1 MKRIAIA
8 AAILAAIAAVA
19 WALWPKPINVQVEA
33 VNLRDITLTVEAE
46 GQSRIREVF
55 TISAPVAGQVQR
67 IDLHAGD
74 AIMAGSTIVAR
85 IVPAQS
91 TLLDARS
98 REIAIANRDA
108 ARAAVNLAA
117 SLLQQAEAKA
127 AFAQGE
133 FQRAQQ
139 LVHRGTISERAY
151 EKAGLDLTEAKA
163 NVKSMAAQLMVRNG
177 ELQSAEAVLQQ
188 EPVGGSDCCVEIN
201 APVSGTILKVRTESE
216 QVVSAGTPLID
227 VGDPSDL
234 EITTDV
240 LSQDA
245 AQIKPG
251 ATATIVDWGGPALKA
266 RVRKVEPAAITKVSA
281 LGIEEQR
288 VPVILD
294 FVEDAPNKA
303 FPGHGYRVTVRIKVW
318 EGHQLPAI
326 PIAAL
331 VRRGSNWT
339 VYVAQDGRA
348 SERSISVGA
357 MNDSVAEVTGGLVE
371 GERVIL
377 HPPDTL
383 TDGGRVSET
392 AQP

>member
-1 MKRIAIA
+1 MKRIASAVVIF
-8 AAILAAIAAVA
+8 AAIAAVA
-19 WALWPKPINVQVEA
+19 WALWPKPINVQTEEA
-33 VNLRDITLTVEAE
+33 RLLDITLTVEAE

-67 IDLHAGD
+67 TDLHAGD
-74 AIMAGSTIVAR
+74 AITAGSTIVAM
-85 IVPAQS
+85 IVPARS

-98 REIAIANRDA
+98 RDIAIANRDA

-117 SLLQQAEAKA
+117 AQLQQAEAKE
-127 AFAQGE
+127 AFATTE
-133 FQRAQQ
+133 FTRAQQ

-151 EKAGLDLTEAKA
+151 EQARLDLAEARA

-177 ELQSAEAVLQQ
+177 ELQSAEAVLLQ
-188 EPVGGSDCCVEIN
+188 EPVGGSDCCVEIK

-227 VGDPSDL
+227 VGDPNDL

-245 AQIKPG
+245 AQIEPG
-251 ATATIVDWGGPALKA
+251 ALATIVDWGGQPLKA
-266 RVRKVEPAAITKVSA
+266 QVRKVEPAAITKVSA

-294 FVEDAPNKA
+294 FIEDAPNTT
-303 FPGHGYRVTVRIKVW
+303 FPGHGYRVTVRIRVW
-318 EGHQLPAI
+318 EGKQLLAI

-331 VRRGSNWT
+331 VRRGSSWS
-339 VYVAQDGRA
+339 VYVAHEGIA
-348 SERSISVGA
+348 SEKSISVGV
-357 MNDSVAEVTGGLVE
+357 MNDETAEITGGMAE
-371 GERVIL
+371 GEKVIL
-377 HPPDTL
+377 HPPDVL
-383 TDGGRVSET
+383 SDGGRVSEM

>member
-1 MKRIAIA
+1 
-8 AAILAAIAAVA
+8 
-19 WALWPKPINVQVEA
+19 
-33 VNLRDITLTVEAE
+33 LTVEAE

-67 IDLHAGD
+67 INLHAGD
-74 AIMAGSTIVAR
+74 AITAGSTIVAR
-85 IVPAQS
+85 IVPARS

-98 REIAIANRDA
+98 REVAIANRDA

-117 SLLQQAEAKA
+117 AQLQQAEAKA
-127 AFAQGE
+127 VFAQTE
-133 FQRAQQ
+133 FTRAQQ

-151 EKAGLDLTEAKA
+151 EQARLELADARA
-163 NVKSMAAQLMVRNG
+163 AVKSMAAQLMVRNG
-177 ELQSAEAVLQQ
+177 ELQSAEAVLLQ
-188 EPVGGSDCCVEIN
+188 EPAGGSDCCVEIK

-216 QVVSAGTPLID
+216 QVVSAGTPLVD
-227 VGDPSDL
+227 VGDPNDL

-251 ATATIVDWGGPALKA
+251 ATATILDWGGPPLKA
-266 RVRKVEPAAITKVSA
+266 KVSKVEPAAITKVSA

-294 FVEDAPNKA
+294 FVEDMSNTA

-318 EGHQLPAI
+318 EGHQLLAI

-331 VRRGSNWT
+331 VRRGSNWI

-348 SERSISVGA
+348 LERGISVGA
-357 MNDSVAEVTGGLVE
+357 MNDDVAEITGGIAE

-377 HPPDTL
+377 HPPDIL
-383 TDGGRVSET
+383 TDGGRVLE
-392 AQP
+392 AALP

>member
-8 AAILAAIAAVA
+8 TIILAAIAAVA
-19 WALWPKPINVQVEA
+19 WALWPKPTSVQVDVA
-33 VNLRDITLTVEAE
+33 RLRDITLTVEAE

-67 IDLHAGD
+67 INLHAGD
-74 AIMAGSTIVAR
+74 AITTGSTIVAR
-85 IVPAQS
+85 IVPARS

-108 ARAAVNLAA
+108 ARAAVDLAGA
-117 SLLQQAEAKA
+117 QLQQAEAKA

-139 LVHRGTISERAY
+139 LVHRGSISERAY
-151 EKAGLDLTEAKA
+151 EKAGLDLAEAKA
-163 NVKSMAAQLMVRNG
+163 YVKSMAAQLMVRNG
-177 ELQSAEAVLQQ
+177 EMQSAEAVLRQ
-188 EPVGGSDCCVEIN
+188 EPVGGNDCCVEIK

-216 QVVSAGTPLID
+216 QVVSAGTPLVD
-227 VGDPSDL
+227 VGDPNDL

-240 LSQDA
+240 LSQDV
-245 AQIKPG
+245 AQIRPG
-251 ATATIVDWGGPALKA
+251 VTATIVDWGGPALKA
-266 RVRKVEPAAITKVSA
+266 RVRKVEPAAVTKVSA

-288 VPVILD
+288 VPVVLD
-294 FVEDAPNKA
+294 FVEEVPNTT

-318 EGHQLPAI
+318 EGHPLLAV

-339 VYVAQDGRA
+339 VYVAQKGRA
-348 SERSISVGA
+348 SERNISVGA
-357 MNDSVAEVTGGLVE
+357 MNDDVAEITGGIAADE
-371 GERVIL
+371 KVIL
-377 HPPDTL
+377 HPPDIL
-383 TDGGRVSET
+383 TDGGRISEA

>member
-1 MKRIAIA
+1 MKRIVTA
-8 AAILAAIAAVA
+8 ALILAAIAAVT
-19 WALWPKPINVQVEA
+19 WALWPKPINVQTEA
-33 VNLRDITLTVEAE
+33 ARLRDIALTVEAE

-85 IVPAQS
+85 IVPARS

-117 SLLQQAEAKA
+117 AQLQQAEAKA
-127 AFAQGE
+127 AFAQTE
-133 FQRAQQ
+133 FTRAQQ

-151 EKAGLDLTEAKA
+151 EQAGLELADTKA
-163 NVKSMAAQLMVRNG
+163 AVNSMAAQLMVRNG

-188 EPVGGSDCCVEIN
+188 EPVGGSDCCVEIK

-227 VGDPSDL
+227 VGDPNDL
-234 EITTDV
+234 EITAEV

-245 AQIKPG
+245 AQIQPG
-251 ATATIVDWGGPALKA
+251 ATATIVDWGGPPLKA
-266 RVRKVEPAAITKVSA
+266 RVRKIEPAAITKVSA

-294 FVEDAPNKA
+294 FVEIAPNIT

-318 EGHQLPAI
+318 EGQQLLAL

-331 VRRGSNWT
+331 VRRGSTWT
-339 VYVAQDGRA
+339 VYVAQEGRA
-348 SERSISVGA
+348 SERNISVGA
-357 MNDSVAEVTGGLVE
+357 MNDDVAEITSGIAVDE
-371 GERVIL
+371 KVIL
-377 HPPDTL
+377 HPPDIL

>member
-1 MKRIAIA
+1 MKRIAITA
-8 AAILAAIAAVA
+8 VILAAIAAVA
-19 WALWPKPINVQVEA
+19 WALWPKPINVQTEA
-33 VNLRDITLTVEAE
+33 ARLRDITMTVEAE
-46 GQSRIREVF
+46 GQSRIREIF

-74 AIMAGSTIVAR
+74 AITAGSTIVAR
-85 IVPAQS
+85 IVPARS

-117 SLLQQAEAKA
+117 AQLQQAEAKA
-127 AFAQGE
+127 AFAQTE
-133 FQRAQQ
+133 FTRAQQ

-151 EKAGLDLTEAKA
+151 EQARLELTDAKA
-163 NVKSMAAQLMVRNG
+163 AVKSMAAQLMVRNG
-177 ELQSAEAVLQQ
+177 ELQSAEAVLLQ
-188 EPVGGSDCCVEIN
+188 EPVGGSDCCVEIET
-201 APVSGTILKVRTESE
+201 PVSGTILKVRTESE
-216 QVVSAGTPLID
+216 QVVSAGTPLVD
-227 VGDPSDL
+227 VGDPNDL

-251 ATATIVDWGGPALKA
+251 ATATIIDWGGPPLKA
-266 RVRKVEPAAITKVSA
+266 RVSKVEPAAITKVSA

-294 FVEDAPNKA
+294 FVEDAPNTV
-303 FPGHGYRVTVRIKVW
+303 FPGHGYRVTVRIKIW
-318 EGHQLPAI
+318 EGHQLLAI

-331 VRRGSNWT
+331 VRRGSNWI
-339 VYVAQDGRA
+339 VYVARDGRA
-348 SERSISVGA
+348 SERGISLGA
-357 MNDSVAEVTGGLVE
+357 MNDDVAEITGGIVE

-377 HPPDTL
+377 HPPDIL
-383 TDGGRVSET
+383 TDGGRVSES

>member
-1 MKRIAIA
+1 M
-8 AAILAAIAAVA
+8 
-19 WALWPKPINVQVEA
+19 
-33 VNLRDITLTVEAE
+33 
-46 GQSRIREVF
+46 
-55 TISAPVAGQVQR
+55 AGQVQR

-74 AIMAGSTIVAR
+74 AITAGSTIVAR
-85 IVPAQS
+85 IVPARS

-117 SLLQQAEAKA
+117 AQLQQAEAKA
-127 AFAQGE
+127 AFAQKE
-133 FQRAQQ
+133 FTRAQQ

-151 EKAGLDLTEAKA
+151 EQARLELADAKA
-163 NVKSMAAQLMVRNG
+163 AVNSMAAQLMVRNG
-177 ELQSAEAVLQQ
+177 ELQSAEAVLLQ
-188 EPVGGSDCCVEIN
+188 EPAGGSDCCVEIK

-227 VGDPSDL
+227 VGDPNDL

-245 AQIKPG
+245 AQIEPG
-251 ATATIVDWGGPALKA
+251 ATATIVDWGGPPIKA

-294 FVEDAPNKA
+294 FLDDAPNTA

-318 EGHQLPAI
+318 EGNQLLAI

-331 VRRGSNWT
+331 VRRGSTWT
-339 VYVAQDGRA
+339 VYVVQEGRA
-348 SERSISVGA
+348 AERSISVGA
-357 MNDSVAEVTGGLVE
+357 MNDDVAEITGGIAE
-371 GERVIL
+371 GEKVIL
-377 HPPDTL
+377 HPPDIL
-383 TDGGRVSET
+383 TDEGRVSET
-392 AQP
+392 EQP

>member
-1 MKRIAIA
+1 MRRIVTAVL
-8 AAILAAIAAVA
+8 ILAAIAALA
-19 WALWPKPINVQVEA
+19 WALWPKPISVQVEA
-33 VNLRDITLTVEAE
+33 VRPRDIALTVEAE
-46 GQSRIREVF
+46 GQSRIMEVF

-74 AIMAGSTIVAR
+74 AITAESTIVAR
-85 IVPAQS
+85 IVPALS

-108 ARAAVNLAA
+108 ARAAVNLATA
-117 SLLQQAEAKA
+117 QLQQAEAKA
-127 AFAQGE
+127 AFAQTE
-133 FQRAQQ
+133 FTRAQQ
-139 LVHRGTISERAY
+139 LVRRGTISDRAY
-151 EKAGLDLTEAKA
+151 EQARLELADAKA
-163 NVKSMAAQLMVRNG
+163 VVTSMAAQLMVRNG
-177 ELQSAEAVLQQ
+177 ELQSAEAVLLQ
-188 EPVGGSDCCVEIN
+188 EPVSGSNCCVEIK

-216 QVVSAGTPLID
+216 QVVGAGTPLVE
-227 VGDPSDL
+227 VGDPNDL
-234 EITTDV
+234 EIAADL

-251 ATATIVDWGGPALKA
+251 AVAAIADWGGPPLKA
-266 RVRKVEPAAITKVSA
+266 RVRKVEPAAITKISA

-294 FVEDAPNKA
+294 FVDTPPNTA
-303 FPGHGYRVTVRIKVW
+303 LPGHGYRVTVRIKVW
-318 EGHQLPAI
+318 EGHQLLAI

-339 VYVAQDGRA
+339 VYVMQEGRA

-357 MNDSVAEVTGGLVE
+357 MNDEVAEITEGLAE

-377 HPPDTL
+377 HPPDIL

-392 AQP
+392 MQP

>member
-1 MKRIAIA
+1 MKRIVTA
-8 AAILAAIAAVA
+8 ALILAAIAAVA
-19 WALWPKPINVQVEA
+19 WALWPKPIDVQTEA
-33 VNLRDITLTVEAE
+33 ARLRHIALTVEVE

-55 TISAPVAGQVQR
+55 TISAPVTGQVQR
-67 IDLHAGD
+67 INLHAGD
-74 AIMAGSTIVAR
+74 AITAGSTIVAR
-85 IVPAQS
+85 IVPARS

-98 REIAIANRDA
+98 REVAIANRDA

-117 SLLQQAEAKA
+117 AQLQQAEAKA
-127 AFAQGE
+127 VFAQTE
-133 FQRAQQ
+133 FTRAQQ

-151 EKAGLDLTEAKA
+151 EQARLELADARA
-163 NVKSMAAQLMVRNG
+163 AVKSMAAQLMVRNG
-177 ELQSAEAVLQQ
+177 ELQSAEAVLLQ
-188 EPVGGSDCCVEIN
+188 EPAGGSDCCVEIK

-216 QVVSAGTPLID
+216 QVVSAGTPLVD
-227 VGDPSDL
+227 VGDPNDL

-251 ATATIVDWGGPALKA
+251 ATATILDWGGPPLKA
-266 RVRKVEPAAITKVSA
+266 KVSKVEPAAITKVSA

-294 FVEDAPNKA
+294 FVEDMSNTA

-318 EGHQLPAI
+318 EGHQLLAI

-331 VRRGSNWT
+331 VRRGSNWI

-348 SERSISVGA
+348 LERGISVGA
-357 MNDSVAEVTGGLVE
+357 MNDDVAEITGGIAE

-377 HPPDTL
+377 HPPDIL
-383 TDGGRVSET
+383 TDGGRVLE
-392 AQP
+392 AALP

>member
-1 MKRIAIA
+1 MKRIITAALILVAIA
-8 AAILAAIAAVA
+8 AAA
-19 WALWPKPINVQVEA
+19 WALWPAPISVQVEA
-33 VNLRDITLTVEAE
+33 VRLRDITLTVEAE

-67 IDLHAGD
+67 TDLHAGD
-74 AIMAGSTIVAR
+74 AITAGSTVVAR
-85 IVPAQS
+85 IVPARS

-117 SLLQQAEAKA
+117 AQLQQAEAKA
-127 AFAQGE
+127 AFAQTE

-139 LVHRGTISERAY
+139 LVRRGSISERAY
-151 EKAGLDLTEAKA
+151 EKAGLDLADAKA
-163 NVKSMAAQLMVRNG
+163 TVKSMAAQLMVRNG
-177 ELQSAEAVLQQ
+177 EMQSAEAVLLQ
-188 EPVGGSDCCVEIN
+188 EPVGGSDCCVEIK

-227 VGDPSDL
+227 VGDPNDL

-251 ATATIVDWGGPALKA
+251 ATAIVIDWGGPPLKA

-294 FVEDAPNKA
+294 FIEDATQTT

-318 EGHQLPAI
+318 EGRQLLAI

-339 VYVAQDGRA
+339 VYVALEGRA

-357 MNDSVAEVTGGLVE
+357 MNDDVAEIAGGIAE
-371 GERVIL
+371 GEKVIL
-377 HPPDTL
+377 HPPDIL
-383 TDGGRVSET
+383 TDGGRVLEM

>member
-1 MKRIAIA
+1 MKRIVIA
-8 AAILAAIAAVA
+8 AVILAALAAVA

-33 VNLRDITLTVEAE
+33 ARQRDIALTVEAE

-74 AIMAGSTIVAR
+74 AITAGSTIVAR
-85 IVPAQS
+85 IVPARS

-98 REIAIANRDA
+98 REVAIANRDA

-117 SLLQQAEAKA
+117 AQLQQAEAKA
-127 AFAQGE
+127 AFAQTE
-133 FQRAQQ
+133 FTRAQQ

-151 EKAGLDLTEAKA
+151 EQARLELADTKAAV
-163 NVKSMAAQLMVRNG
+163 NSMAAQLMVRNG
-177 ELQSAEAVLQQ
+177 ELQSAEAVLLQ
-188 EPVGGSDCCVEIN
+188 EPVGGSDCCVEIK

-227 VGDPSDL
+227 VGDPNDL

-245 AQIKPG
+245 AQIEPG
-251 ATATIVDWGGPALKA
+251 ATATIVDWGGPPIKA

-294 FVEDAPNKA
+294 FLDDAPNMA

-318 EGHQLPAI
+318 EGNQLLAI

-331 VRRGSNWT
+331 VRRGSTWT
-339 VYVAQDGRA
+339 VYVAQEGRA
-348 SERSISVGA
+348 AERSISVGA
-357 MNDSVAEVTGGLVE
+357 MNDDVAEITGGIAE
-371 GERVIL
+371 GEKVIL
-377 HPPDTL
+377 HPPDIL
-383 TDGGRVSET
+383 TDGGRISEA

>member
-1 MKRIAIA
+1 MKRIATVAI
-8 AAILAAIAAVA
+8 ILAAIAAMA
-19 WALWPKPINVQVEA
+19 WALWPKPINVQTEA
-33 VNLRDITLTVEAE
+33 ARPRDITLTVEAE

-55 TISAPVAGQVQR
+55 SISAPVAGQVQR

-74 AIMAGSTIVAR
+74 AIAAGSTIVAR
-85 IVPAQS
+85 IVPARS

-98 REIAIANRDA
+98 RDVAIANRDA

-117 SLLQQAEAKA
+117 AQLQQAEAKE
-127 AFAQGE
+127 AFVQTE
-133 FQRAQQ
+133 FTRAQQ

-151 EKAGLDLTEAKA
+151 EQARLDLAEARA

-177 ELQSAEAVLQQ
+177 ELQSAEAVLLQ
-188 EPVGGSDCCVEIN
+188 EPVGASDCCVEIK

-216 QVVSAGTPLID
+216 QVVTAGTPLID
-227 VGDPSDL
+227 VGDPNDL

-245 AQIKPG
+245 AQIRPG
-251 ATATIVDWGGPALKA
+251 ATATIVDWGGPPLRA

-294 FVEDAPNKA
+294 FVEDAPNTT

-318 EGHQLPAI
+318 EGQQLLAV

-331 VRRGSNWT
+331 VRRGSSWS
-339 VYVAQDGRA
+339 VYVAREGIA
-348 SERSISVGA
+348 SEQSISVGV
-357 MNDSVAEVTGGLVE
+357 MNDEFAEITGGIAE
-371 GERVIL
+371 GEKVIL
-377 HPPDTL
+377 HPPDIL
-383 TDGGRVSET
+383 SDGGRVSEL